1 MKIAEKKLTK
11 LALACLF
18 MFTFSGVVSLIAV
31 KYDNALLRIWKEG
44 LIILLFLTSLISLLF
59 RKEIALSKVAAFFV
73 FFVPFIAL
81 YFLLSININPLLVA
95 YQIKNDVVPFLFVF
109 SLFLFLK
116 TDDDKIDFYHRLIKL
131 IIITALI
138 NSFFIYIES
147 FFSDVFMAY
156 LNIQDLNNEG
166 GKSGLRLDNALW
178 GLRAMGTMT
187 SFINSGTLTFFGIIC
202 VLESRQFKMLTKIA
216 LFAVLLSA
224 MILTTYKSTMIALV
238 FYLVVK
244 FFYAA
249 FKKVKGAKFIYLA
262 SGFFVFSLLAFT
274 FNDMTIYKAMSTGQY
289 KDVAYNSIYIRV
301 LQHEDIVNEME
312 SKNGFYTGI
321 GVGTNGTMGPDQ
333 KLKLSSKPLDSTYI
347 YIMSNYGFIGVA
359 VYLLMLGGVF
369 VYLSTFS
376 RRFDNIA
383 LVMVFY
389 TFSVEFFINNMFANF
404 PCNIIFYSVVFISIA
419 LKKSGAGNILLPQ
432 KKQSLMRSKLVING

>member
-44 LIILLFLTSLISLLF
+44 LIILLFLVSLISLLF
-59 RKEIALSKVAAFFV
+59 RKEIALNKVAAFFM

-116 TDDDKIDFYHRLIKL
+116 TDEDKIDFYHRMIKL
-131 IIITALI
+131 IIVTALI
-138 NSFFIYIES
+138 NSLFIYIES

-187 SFINSGTLTFFGIIC
+187 SFINSGTLTFFGIVC
-202 VLESRQFKMLTKIA
+202 VLESKQFKVLTKFI

-224 MILTTYKSTMIALV
+224 MVLTTYKSTMIALV
-238 FYLVVK
+238 FYLAVK
-244 FFYAA
+244 VIYAA
-249 FKKVKGAKFIYLA
+249 FKRVKGAKFIYLA
-262 SGFFVFSLLAFT
+262 SGIFIFSLMAFT
-274 FNDMTIYKAMSTGQY
+274 FNDMAIYKAMSTGQY

-301 LQHEDIVNEME
+301 LQHEDIINEME
-312 SKNGFYTGI
+312 SKSGFYTGI

-359 VYLLMLGGVF
+359 IYLLILGGVF

-389 TFSVEFFINNMFANF
+389 TFSIEFFINNMFANF
-404 PCNIIFYSVVFISIA
+404 PCNIIFYSVVFMSIT
-419 LKKSGAGNILLPQ
+419 LKKNGDGNILLPQ
-432 KKQSLMRSKLVING
+432 KNRA

>member
-1 MKIAEKKLTK
+1 MKIAEKNLTK
-11 LALACLF
+11 LALVCLF

-31 KYDNALLRIWKEG
+31 KYDNMLLRIWKEG
-44 LIILLFLTSLISLLF
+44 LIILLFLISLMSLLF
-59 RKEIALSKVAAFFV
+59 RKEIALSKIAVFFV

-95 YQIKNDVVPFLFVF
+95 YQIKNDVIPLLFVF

-116 TDDDKIDFYHRLIKL
+116 TDESKVDFYHRLIKL

-156 LNIQDLNNEG
+156 LNIEDLNNEG
-166 GKSGLRLDNALW
+166 GKSGVRLDNALW

-202 VLESRQFKMLTKIA
+202 VLESKQFKILTKTV
-216 LFAVLLSA
+216 LFAILVSA

-244 FFYAA
+244 VAYAI
-249 FKKVKGAKFIYLA
+249 FNRVKGAKFIYLA
-262 SGFFVFSLLAFT
+262 SGAFIFSLLAFT
-274 FNDMTIYKAMSTGQY
+274 FNDMTIYNSLAAGKY
-289 KDVAYNSIYIRV
+289 KEVAYNSIYNRV

-312 SKNGFYTGI
+312 SKNGFYTGV

-359 VYLLMLGGVF
+359 VYLLMLSGVF
-369 VYLSTFS
+369 IYLCSYN

-389 TFSVEFFINNMFANF
+389 TFSVEFFINNIFANF
-404 PCNIIFYSVVFISIA
+404 PCNIIFYSVVFMSVT
-419 LKKSGAGNILLPQ
+419 LKKNGHGNVLLPRKQ
-432 KKQSLMRSKLVING
+432 QSLMRSKLVING